1 MKMTM
6 HIDDALLENVIRL
19 TGAASKTEAVHL
31 ALKEMDRKARL
42 REFGRKG
49 LGLTRAE
56 LMEAVDPSYDLMAL
70 RVAEGSALYG
80 KSEVRA
86 PVAAPAAR
94 KPADY
99 RKVIARRRKR

>member
-6 HIDDALLENVIRL
+6 HIDEGILERVMKW
-19 TGAASKTEAVHL
+19 TGASSKTEAVDL

-42 REFGRKG
+42 AEFGKTG

-70 RVAEGSALYG
+70 RLAETPGAPPPAAPVKASTEPFRYG
-80 KSEVRA
+80 KA
-86 PVAAPAAR
+86 
-94 KPADY
+94 
-99 RKVIARRRKR
+99 KRLKK